1 MAEIMQSHTR
11 QVPVLTAG
19 LAVQDAVSTIFA
31 AENAMVVD
39 RSSSPDQEA
48 SPVKMVV
55 MDGIAIG
62 PTHCAY
68 DDCTQDLQ
76 NARFVD
82 FMK

>member
-1 MAEIMQSHTR
+1 MQSHTW
-11 QVPVLTAG
+11 QVPVLTVDNAG
-19 LAVQDAVSTIFA
+19 LAVQDAASTIFA

-55 MDGIAIG
+55 MDGIAMG

-68 DDCTQDLQ
+68 DDCT
-76 NARFVD
+76 
-82 FMK
+82 